1 MATVK
6 PFRAVRPQKQYAD
19 KVISLPY
26 DVMNREEAAQMAEG
40 NPYSFLHIC
49 RAEIDLPQAD
59 QHSQEVYEK
68 ARDNIA
74 EFRAKG
80 IFTQEEA
87 PALYVYREI
96 MDGRVQTGIFGC
108 VSVDEYKNN
117 IIKKHELTRVEK
129 EIDRINHFDVCN
141 ANTEPVF
148 LTYRDDKRIRVIVEG
163 WAEHHEPEY
172 DITASDGIRHMLW
185 PVTDEN
191 TIATLTGLFKE
202 IPALYIADGHHRAAS
217 AVKVGLKR
225 RQENPDYTGE
235 EAFNYFLSVV
245 FSYDQLTILA
255 YNRVVRDLNGQSV
268 EDVLEKIKD
277 NFDMTIVPGF
287 PAKPVEKHYLQ

>member
-74 EFRAKG
+74 DFRAKG

-87 PALYVYREI
+87 PADY
-96 MDGRVQTGIFGC
+96 GRQ
-108 VSVDEYKNN
+108 SA
-117 IIKKHELTRVEK
+117 
-129 EIDRINHFDVCN
+129 DRH
-141 ANTEPVF
+141 
-148 LTYRDDKRIRVIVEG
+148 IR
-163 WAEHHEPEY
+163 
-172 DITASDGIRHMLW
+172 LCQ
-185 PVTDEN
+185 
-191 TIATLTGLFKE
+191 
-202 IPALYIADGHHRAAS
+202 
-217 AVKVGLKR
+217 R
-225 RQENPDYTGE
+225 R
-235 EAFNYFLSVV
+235 
-245 FSYDQLTILA
+245 
-255 YNRVVRDLNGQSV
+255 
-268 EDVLEKIKD
+268 
-277 NFDMTIVPGF
+277 
-287 PAKPVEKHYLQ
+287 

>member
-49 RAEIDLPQAD
+49 RAEI
-59 QHSQEVYEK
+59 
-68 ARDNIA
+68 
-74 EFRAKG
+74 
-80 IFTQEEA
+80 FTQEET

-148 LTYRDDKRIRVIVEG
+148 LR
-163 WAEHHEPEY
+163 
-172 DITASDGIRHMLW
+172 
-185 PVTDEN
+185 
-191 TIATLTGLFKE
+191 
-202 IPALYIADGHHRAAS
+202 
-217 AVKVGLKR
+217 
-225 RQENPDYTGE
+225 
-235 EAFNYFLSVV
+235 
-245 FSYDQLTILA
+245 
-255 YNRVVRDLNGQSV
+255 
-268 EDVLEKIKD
+268 
-277 NFDMTIVPGF
+277 
-287 PAKPVEKHYLQ
+287 